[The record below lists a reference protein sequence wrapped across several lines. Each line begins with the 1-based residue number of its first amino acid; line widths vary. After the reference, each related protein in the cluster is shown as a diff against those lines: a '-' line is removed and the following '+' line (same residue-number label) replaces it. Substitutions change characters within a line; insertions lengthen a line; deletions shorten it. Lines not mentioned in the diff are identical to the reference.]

1 VRAFRALKRWR
12 SRIGVVHQAPPIP
25 PRLRVVT
32 AVLAGRL
39 GAWGAGK
46 ALASLIYPAD
56 IAGARDALAGQ
67 HLDQLGPIEGGL
79 VTQDATSAAQRRA
92 PERAAGASHRGDQRP
107 PGQDQEAPGR
117 RLLILG
123 EGLHHRGKPPRHVG
137 SVVAVPDRRVQ
148 LDQAV
153 ALLGD

>member
-1 VRAFRALKRWR
+1 RSCCPSPVLLPPLPPPSATLFPYTTLFR
-12 SRIGVVHQAPPIP
+12 S
-25 PRLRVVT
+25 
-32 AVLAGRL
+32 
-39 GAWGAGK
+39 
-46 ALASLIYPAD
+46 
-56 IAGARDALAGQ
+56 
-67 HLDQLGPIEGGL
+67 IEGGL

-117 RLLILG
+117 RLRVLG